1 MTGIAKHTPPAP
13 ETGDTGS
20 SLVPMLI
27 WGLVL
32 ITISMIGV
40 MLLS

>member
-1 MTGIAKHTPPAP
+1 MTTLDKPAGSG
-13 ETGDTGS
+13 ETDS

-32 ITISMIGV
+32 ITASMIGV
-40 MLLS
+40 MLFF